1 MAGRLRLLILCGG
14 RSAEHE
20 VSLTSARSVLQ
31 VLDPQRYEVRVVGI
45 TRGGRWIL
53 DPELET
59 ALRRGLVSIE
69 DEQWD
74 SVPWLEGLL
83 QVFDRRLAEPH
94 SRPTVVFP
102 LLHGPFGEDG
112 TVQGLLEILGV
123 PYVGAGVLGSALGM
137 DKAVTKDL
145 LQAFRIPV
153 VPYLVFR
160 ENAGLSL
167 RQMAEEIT
175 SQLPFPVFVKPVNL
189 GSSVGISKVKEPEAL
204 EPALE
209 LAFQYDSRVIVE
221 QGVEPAREIEV
232 SVLEGS
238 PPEVS
243 VPGEIVPS
251 REFYDYEAKYLDAG
265 SRLLIPAP
273 LEEEQVHRVQ
283 ELAQLTFMVLNLEGM
298 ARVDFLMN
306 AETGQVFVNEVNTI
320 PGFTPISMY
329 PKLWEASGLPYAQ
342 LIDRL
347 ITLALERF
355 ERRRRKAVHWQVG
368 GKEHGPDR
376 GDTPGDAG
384 D

>member
-1 MAGRLRLLILCGG
+1 MAAKRHLMILCGG

-31 VLDPQRYEVRVVGI
+31 VLDPRRYEVTVVGI

-53 DPELET
+53 DPRLQKAIRE
-59 ALRRGLVSIE
+59 GLAAIE
-69 DEQWD
+69 DEVWQEG
-74 SVPWLEGLL
+74 VPWLQGLL
-83 QVFDRRLAEPH
+83 QVFDGRLAQPE

-123 PYVGAGVLGSALGM
+123 PYVGAGVLGSAIGM

-145 LQAFRIPV
+145 LQAFQVPV

-160 ENAGLSL
+160 EDTDASL
-167 RQMAEEIT
+167 EDIAREAQEFLE
-175 SQLPFPVFVKPVNL
+175 FPMFVKPVNL
-189 GSSVGISKVKEPEAL
+189 GSSVGITKVKRPEDL
-204 EPALE
+204 VPALKT
-209 LAFQYDSRVIVE
+209 AFLYDTRVLVE

-232 SVLEGS
+232 SVLGTA

-243 VPGEIVPS
+243 VPGEIVPAH
-251 REFYDYEAKYLDAG
+251 EFYDYEAKYLEAG

-273 LEEEQVHRVQ
+273 LDPEETARVQ
-283 ELAQLTFMVLNLEGM
+283 NLARLAFLALGLEGM

-306 AETGQVFVNEVNTI
+306 AETGEIFVNEVNTI

-347 ITLALERF
+347 VDLALERF
-355 ERRRRKAVHWQVG
+355 ERRRRKAVHWQAG
-368 GKEHGPDR
+368 GESWDKSS
-376 GDTPGDAG
+376 
-384 D
+384 